1 MAPALPPA
9 IELKGLHLAFGTK
22 VVLQDA
28 SLNIAKGDI
37 QVILGGS
44 GSGKSVLLRCI
55 LGFLKPQQGTVQVL
69 GVTPDVNRLEAHAK
83 LMAKCGM
90 LFQNSALF
98 DSMTVWENVAFTLLQ
113 KGMKEP
119 AAKKVALEKLSMVG
133 LASRTAEL
141 FPAELSGGM
150 KKRAALARAIC
161 GSPEII
167 LYDEP
172 TTGLDPI
179 TADVIND
186 LILKLQAELK
196 CTSVVITHDMHSA
209 FKLADRMAFLYQ
221 GRFLAEGPASSFEK
235 SSNPY
240 VRQFVEGRAEGPI
253 TNQASATV

>member
-1 MAPALPPA
+1 MVQTPAPA
-9 IELKGLHLAFGTK
+9 IELNNLHLAFGPK
-22 VVLQDA
+22 VVLQGA
-28 SLNIAKGDI
+28 SLSVAKGDI
-37 QVILGGS
+37 QVVLGGS

-55 LGFLKPQQGTVQVL
+55 LGLLQPTQGSVKVFGQ
-69 GVTPDVNRLEAHAK
+69 TPDVGNISAHAA

-98 DSMTVWENVAFTLLQ
+98 DSMTIWENVAFSLLQ
-113 KGMKEP
+113 KGQTTGQ
-119 AAKKVALEKLSMVG
+119 AKQVAMEKLSMVG
-133 LASRTAEL
+133 LASRVADL

-161 GSPEII
+161 GNPELI

-186 LILKLQAELK
+186 LILKLQKELK
-196 CTSVVITHDMHSA
+196 CTSVVITHDMASA

-221 GRFLAEGPASSFEK
+221 GKFLAEGPAVEFEK
-235 SSNPY
+235 SQNPY
-240 VRQFVEGRAEGPI
+240 VRQFVEGRATGPI
-253 TNQASATV
+253 AATL